1 MIKLFA
7 CDLDG
12 TLLNVRHQTDKTIL
26 RTVRAVVDT
35 GARFA
40 IATGRAMMSNRD
52 HGFAGAPV
60 DLLGSNGTIV
70 RDRDGN
76 LLKTFPV
83 PPDALEEL
91 LTAFPTIPFDC
102 STPQGTFVRGSQQ
115 QHDEGFRR
123 DNIVKRVIVR
133 GMRGSF
139 DRRDMHFDQT
149 TADILNLPE
158 VCKINCRVPDP
169 GLERELH
176 AFLHDRADVLVNA
189 PFNPMMFE
197 ISEAHANKGAGVAWL
212 AAYYGISED
221 ECAVYG
227 DGGNDI
233 AMLKRFKHSY
243 AMRNGSDEAKAAASR
258 TIGSCALHACPRHIM
273 RTLRHDRRERA
284 RVIIE

>member
-12 TLLNVRHQTDKTIL
+12 TLLNVRHQTDKVIL
-26 RTVRAVVDT
+26 RTVQAVVDA
-35 GARFA
+35 GAHFA
-40 IATGRAMMSNRD
+40 VATGRSMMTNQD
-52 HGFAGAPV
+52 HGFNGAPV

-70 RDRDGN
+70 RDRNGN
-76 LLKTFPV
+76 LLKTFPI
-83 PPDALEEL
+83 PREALEEL

-102 STPQGTFVRGSQQ
+102 STPEGTFVRGSLE
-115 QHDEGFRR
+115 QHNEGFKN
-123 DNIVKRVIVR
+123 DSPIKRIIVR
-133 GMRGSF
+133 GMRGA
-139 DRRDMHFDQT
+139 RNKHDMYFDQT

-158 VCKINCRVPDP
+158 VCKVNARVPDP

-176 AFLHDRADVLVNA
+176 AFLNDHKDVLINA

-197 ISEAHANKGAGVAWL
+197 ISEVHANKGVGVAWL
-212 AAYYGISED
+212 ASYYGISED

-243 AMRNGSDEAKAAASR
+243 AMRNGSDDAKSAASE
-258 TIGSCALHACPRHIM
+258 TIGSYLFHACSHHIM
-273 RTLRHDRRERA
+273 RTLRHDQSERG
-284 RVIIE
+284 RIVIE